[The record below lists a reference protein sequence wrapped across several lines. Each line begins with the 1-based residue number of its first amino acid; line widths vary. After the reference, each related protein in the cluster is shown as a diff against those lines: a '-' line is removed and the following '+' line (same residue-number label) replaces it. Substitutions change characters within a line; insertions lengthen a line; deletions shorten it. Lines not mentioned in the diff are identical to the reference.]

1 MQARRGEHG
10 VRPTVCDESI
20 SPLWTHRFRA
30 AVMRCAAAWSG
41 VLAVEI
47 FQGMKLGTVAAGWL
61 RAGQLNA
68 KNVVGAV

>member
-1 MQARRGEHG
+1 
-10 VRPTVCDESI
+10 
-20 SPLWTHRFRA
+20 
-30 AVMRCAAAWSG
+30 MRCAAAWSG

-68 KNVVGAV
+68 KNVVGAL